1 MREDET
7 EVGLLTDSDRFH
19 EFGMQWDEYEVPFD
33 PTAAID
39 GDG

>member
-1 MREDET
+1 MRDDET
-7 EVGLLTDSDRFH
+7 TLMSNSERFNA
-19 EFGMQWDEYEVPFD
+19 FGMQWDEYEVPFD